1 MKITN
6 KSLSGRVYI
15 NDIEIGGVFFIE
27 DTDSW
32 GEEPFLKLDP
42 NLIGNSDYDEG
53 NYALSLREY
62 LVYEIGYSEP
72 LRKVKSEL
80 ILT

>member
-6 KSLSGRVYI
+6 KSLSDRVYI
-15 NDIEIGGVFFIE
+15 NDIEIGEVFFIE
-27 DTDSW
+27 DTKNW
-32 GEEPFLKLDP
+32 GEEPYLKLDP
-42 NLIGNSDYDEG
+42 NLFGNSDYEEE
-53 NYALSLREY
+53 NYALNLKEY

-72 LRKVKSEL
+72 LRRIHSEL

>member
-6 KSLSGRVYI
+6 KNLYGRVYI
-15 NDIEIGGVFFIE
+15 NDIEVGEVFFIE
-27 DTDSW
+27 DTNDW

-42 NLIGNSDYDEG
+42 KFCDSLDRKG
-53 NYALSLREY
+53 NYILSFEDY
-62 LVYEIGYSEP
+62 IVYEIDDLEP
-72 LRKVKSEL
+72 LRRVKSEL

>member
-6 KSLSGRVYI
+6 KNLCGRVYI
-15 NDIEIGGVFFIE
+15 NDIEVGEVFFVE
-27 DTDSW
+27 DTNDW

-42 NLIGNSDYDEG
+42 KLIGNSDYKKG
-53 NYALSLREY
+53 NYALSLEEY

>member
-15 NDIEIGGVFFIE
+15 DEIEVGEIFFIE
-27 DTDSW
+27 DTNDW

-42 NLIGNSDYDEG
+42 NLIGNSDYEEG
-53 NYALSLREY
+53 NYALSLKEY

-72 LRKVKSEL
+72 LRRVNSEL

>member
-6 KSLSGRVYI
+6 KSLSGRVFI
-15 NDIEIGGVFFIE
+15 NDIEVGEVFFIE
-27 DTDSW
+27 DTDNW

-42 NLIGNSDYDEG
+42 NLIGNSDYEEG
-53 NYALSLREY
+53 NYALSLKEY
-62 LVYEIGYSEP
+62 LVYEIGYSEV
-72 LRKVKSEL
+72 LKRVHSEL